1 MILTIY
7 RSAEV
12 EQRAM
17 TTLSSVSSNQAS
29 PDASAALLETR
40 SVFLYDEAA
49 TIAFGYKLAQST
61 QRRTHATAPAAGLGA
76 ETAGGII
83 HLQGDLGAGKTTLTR
98 GFLRGYGHEG
108 AVKSPTYTL
117 VEPYELAH
125 CNIYHFDLYR
135 LSDPEEFEYLG
146 ADQYFESPN
155 LCLVEWAEHG
165 AGWAPSAGLR
175 IELSETDAGRT
186 ARCSALSQRGSE
198 MLSALF
204 G

>member
-1 MILTIY
+1 
-7 RSAEV
+7 
-12 EQRAM
+12 M

-49 TIAFGYKLAQST
+49 TIAFGYKLAQAT

-125 CNIYHFDLYR
+125 CSIYHFDLYR
-135 LSDPEEFEYLG
+135 LSEPEEFEYLG
-146 ADQYFESPN
+146 TDQI
-155 LCLVEWAEHG
+155 
-165 AGWAPSAGLR
+165 LR
-175 IELSETDAGRT
+175 IAKPLSGRVGRPWRGLGALCGFTDRALRDRRGEN
-186 ARCSALSQRGSE
+186 SALQRPV
-198 MLSALF
+198 SARF
-204 G
+204 